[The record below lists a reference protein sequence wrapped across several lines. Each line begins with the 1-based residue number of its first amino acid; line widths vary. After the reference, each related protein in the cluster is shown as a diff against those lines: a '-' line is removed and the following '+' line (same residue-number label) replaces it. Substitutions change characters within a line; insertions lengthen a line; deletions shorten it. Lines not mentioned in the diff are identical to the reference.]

1 MYRRG
6 AYNGQVRVS
15 WSVFREIEGKVEGP
29 ALEKGSGRMI
39 ISSTHIAYEKRNR
52 GTMGSEVADPI
63 RPP

>member
-6 AYNGQVRVS
+6 AYRSQVRVP
-15 WSVFREIEGKVEGP
+15 WPVFREIEGKVEG
-29 ALEKGSGRMI
+29 LVNGRRAGEMI
-39 ISSTHIAYEKRNR
+39 ISSAHIAYETRSR